1 MTMKL
6 GKKIAI
12 ITGAGT
18 GIGRACAELF
28 AGQGAAVV
36 LAGRRQAPLEEV
48 REAIEGKGGRA
59 LAAVCDVRRSE
70 QVRDLVGRAESTLGG
85 LNIVVNN
92 AALWIGGTAE
102 DTSETDWDAVME
114 TNLKGAF
121 LVSREALPAL
131 RRAGGGTIVNI
142 GSVLGL
148 VGMKQRVA
156 YATSKGGLVQMTK
169 AMALDHAAEKIRVNC
184 VCPSLVHTPMGQD
197 SLARFGDA
205 DAELARRIAMIPLG
219 RAGTPEDVARLAL
232 FLASDDSNWITGA
245 AIPLDGGFS
254 AG

>member
-6 GKKIAI
+6 GKKVAI

-28 AGQGAAVV
+28 ADEGAAVV
-36 LAGRRQAPLEEV
+36 LAGRRREPLEEV
-48 REAIEGKGGRA
+48 GKVIEAKGGRA
-59 LAAVCDVRRSE
+59 LAMPCDVRRSD
-70 QVRDLVGRAESTLGG
+70 QVRDLVSRAESALGG

-102 DTSETDWDAVME
+102 ETSEADWDALME
-114 TNLKGAF
+114 TNLKGIF
-121 LVSREALPAL
+121 LLSREALPAL

-156 YATSKGGLVQMTK
+156 YATSKGGLVQLTR

-205 DAELARRIAMIPLG
+205 GAELARRIAMIPLG

-232 FLASDDSNWITGA
+232 FLASDDSDWITGA